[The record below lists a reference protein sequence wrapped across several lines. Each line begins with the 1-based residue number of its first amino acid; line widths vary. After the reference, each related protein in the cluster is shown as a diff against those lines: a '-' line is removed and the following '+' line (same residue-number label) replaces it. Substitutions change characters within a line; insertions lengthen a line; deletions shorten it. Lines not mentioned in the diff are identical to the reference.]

1 MGDITKQLDNG
12 SDYDVIG
19 KTLFID
25 GNVALFQFNIKLNV
39 DHIAAGTYFEFIA
52 NIQALK
58 SVINYDTMF
67 IRAGIDCLVYGRLQN
82 ATSTNSFDIM
92 LYFTNDYNRD
102 PSISGDIILYYIR
115 NLCVSVVIIF
125 MLDL

>member
-19 KTLFID
+19 KNLFID

-58 SVINYDTMF
+58 SVINHDTMF
-67 IRAGIDCLVYGRLQN
+67 ITAGIDCLIYGRLQN

-102 PSISGDIILYYIR
+102 PSISGDIILYTK
-115 NLCVSVVIIF
+115 F
-125 MLDL
+125 MCFFA

>member
-1 MGDITKQLDNG
+1 MGNITKQLDNG

-39 DHIAAGTYFEFIA
+39 DHIVAGTYFEFLA
-52 NIQALK
+52 NIAAVD
-58 SVINYDTMF
+58 SVISHDTMF
-67 IRAGIDCLVYGRLQN
+67 IRAGIDCLIYGRFQN
-82 ATSTNSFDIM
+82 ATSLNLFDIM

-102 PSISGDIILYYIR
+102 PSISGDIILYTKFICFCGDYIYA
-115 NLCVSVVIIF
+115 
-125 MLDL
+125 